1 MLQNIN
7 QHILI
12 LSHILIFVKIQ
23 AISSLNLSI
32 DSEYLRIIQDL
43 RSLGLNP
50 SGNKNTDKFKLE
62 QAKKELIDKI
72 QTKDNSNQQSKTE
85 EFQKIFPVE
94 DTSDSVR
101 AEMEEQRL
109 GAMNI
114 AELNKL
120 YFNL

>member
-1 MLQNIN
+1 ME
-7 QHILI
+7 IL
-12 LSHILIFVKIQ
+12 LIQ
-23 AISSLNLSI
+23 AISSLNPSI